1 MDARLPDAFLEYVV
15 QLLPPQVSP
24 GSQGGRPPIKH
35 VVALRVIWFV
45 LTVGCRWRDVPKELG
60 CSGETAR
67 TRLREWKHA
76 GIWKLVHER
85 ILAELNKRESLQLE
99 TVDTPRIH
107 THNIHKHTLTSISW
121 RSLRLVA

>member
-67 TRLREWKHA
+67 TRLSPRSRRLHHP
-76 GIWKLVHER
+76 G
-85 ILAELNKRESLQLE
+85 LAWACSRAN
-99 TVDTPRIH
+99 P
-107 THNIHKHTLTSISW
+107 
-121 RSLRLVA
+121 